1 MITNFIQLD
10 FNKENDCT
18 MFDYEH
24 VKTITKVDTDENG
37 IWFFE
42 YN

>member
-1 MITNFIQLD
+1 MISH